1 MFEKAQIEIFNL
13 NLNDII
19 VTSEIWWGDDD
30 IFMGG
35 LTDEEQVKQK
45 RPI

>member
-19 VTSEIWWGDDD
+19 VTSEPAWGDDD
-30 IFMGG
+30 IYAGEG
-35 LTDEEQVKQK
+35 LVDEE
-45 RPI
+45 